1 MPPNQIRR
9 CGHCRLEGH
18 NISNCTKYDIDV
30 ALNIIGRGDEY
41 YKSYLYRNIRISKVS
56 FTRLAQLK
64 MMIEGL
70 VPYIIWTNYNSLGN
84 IYIIRFENNML
95 TYTMEE
101 ANDEIELRTRSA
113 ILSNIE
119 TCKIYEQEF
128 RNRHQYFIQGCR
140 YLYDLGIND
149 IVIIPRSYKYLGIN
163 DIVTILTGD
172 YVLFTERIANE
183 QRREMRR
190 RQEEINRR
198 RLEAQNR
205 QAQNNALLNRE
216 HLPIIRNT
224 IIKADNCPIC
234 LDSLT
239 ETNNVVLRCGHQ
251 LCLPCLLSQT
261 LIGNQ
266 SRSVNRWNC
275 SVCRTQY
282 L

>member
-1 MPPNQIRR
+1 
-9 CGHCRLEGH
+9 
-18 NISNCTKYDIDV
+18 
-30 ALNIIGRGDEY
+30 
-41 YKSYLYRNIRISKVS
+41 
-56 FTRLAQLK
+56 
-64 MMIEGL
+64 MIEGL

-128 RNRHQYFIQGCR
+128 RNRHQHFIQGCR
-140 YLYDLGIND
+140 YLYDLN
-149 IVIIPRSYKYLGIN
+149 IN

-216 HLPIIRNT
+216 QLPIIRNT

-234 LDSLT
+234 LESLT